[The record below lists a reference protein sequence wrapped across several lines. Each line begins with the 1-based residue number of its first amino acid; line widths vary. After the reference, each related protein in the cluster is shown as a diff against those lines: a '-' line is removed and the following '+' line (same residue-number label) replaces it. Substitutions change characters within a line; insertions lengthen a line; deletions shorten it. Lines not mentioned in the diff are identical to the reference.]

1 VTARHYDVVVLG
13 RSLGALTTAAL
24 LARREFR
31 VLLLGQGGLDPS
43 YRVGR
48 HRLKRRAFTFL
59 CAQSPVWRKVLRD
72 LAQSQSFARRLQ
84 SLDPMF
90 SFLSP
95 GRRLELSPD
104 VTAFGKE
111 IDREFPKVK
120 QLIDE
125 FHSRLAQVNTAV
137 DAMLERD
144 ISWPPGTLIERWE
157 ASRAITSI
165 PLSGGETAE
174 QLLGK
179 FPLGHPF
186 RDVALLPSL
195 FASDLD
201 EADARTSLSLARL
214 HGSWIRGLFAL
225 PDGLDDLE
233 RFLLDRIEAH
243 GGECRLA
250 SKATALI
257 VQRGHVTGILEEG
270 SEEEIGAAAVVTSE
284 SGETLAALG
293 GGEGISP
300 RALQRWPQLTPT
312 SGRFVCSVVLR
323 SEGLPA
329 LLSQE
334 TFLLPETGRSDD
346 PNQPCLHLQRFSG
359 EGSETLLVAELLI
372 PLQGTLRLRDARQLV
387 LTVLRFHFPFLD
399 EHLLLVDSTHDG
411 LPAHEYTQGQRRD
424 IDRAELPEC
433 STRAETMDRRW
444 AVRPPGLLDIAGE
457 PLRGPIAGSYLVG
470 KTVLPGLG
478 QEGELLAAW
487 SVARLL
493 TKKDSTRQRRRRQ
506 MWTKIETG

>member
-1 VTARHYDVVVLG
+1 LTARHYDVVVLG

-31 VLLLGQGGLDPS
+31 VLVLGQGGLPAS
-43 YRVGR
+43 YRVDR
-48 HRLKRRAFTFL
+48 HRLMRRSFTFL

-72 LAQSQSFARRLQ
+72 LAQSQSFGRRLK

-104 VTAFGKE
+104 VAAFGKE
-111 IDREFPKVK
+111 IDREFPKVR

-125 FHSRLAQVNTAV
+125 FHSRLAAVNSAIDSTF
-137 DAMLERD
+137 ERE

-157 ASRAITSI
+157 AGRAIASI

-179 FPLGHPF
+179 FPPGHAF

-201 EADARTSLSLARL
+201 EGGSRMSLSLARL
-214 HGSWIRGLFAL
+214 HGSWVRGLFSL
-225 PDGLDDLE
+225 PEGPDELE
-233 RFLLDRIEAH
+233 RFLLDRITAH
-243 GGECRLA
+243 GGECRLS
-250 SKATALI
+250 SKATNLL

-270 SEEEIGAAAVVTSE
+270 AEEEIGASAVVSAE
-284 SGETLAALG
+284 SGAALAALA
-293 GGEGISP
+293 GGEGVSP
-300 RALQRWPQLTPT
+300 RALQRWPNLNAS

-323 SEGLPA
+323 SQGLPE

-334 TFLLPETGRSDD
+334 TFLLPENGRSND
-346 PNQPCLHLQRFSG
+346 PNNPCLHLQRFAG
-359 EGSETLLVAELLI
+359 DNDETLLVAEILI
-372 PLQGTLRLRDARQLV
+372 PLQGSLRLRDARQVV
-387 LTVLRFHFPFLD
+387 LSTLRFHFPFLD

-411 LPAHEYTQGQRRD
+411 LPVHDYSQGQRRD
-424 IDRAELPEC
+424 LDRAEFSEC
-433 STRAETMDRRW
+433 SSKAEAMERRW
-444 AVRPPGLLDIAGE
+444 TVEPPGFLDVAGE

-470 KTVLPGLG
+470 KTVLPGFG

-493 TKKDSTRQRRRRQ
+493 TKKDSVRQRRRRQ